1 MFREMR
7 RNKQQLEFETC
18 QSILVQGKRAVLS
31 LLGDEGYPYGVP
43 VNYVYDPVTK
53 TAYIH
58 GAKAG
63 HKIDA
68 IRNHSKVCFTVWQEA
83 FQKEGDWSW
92 YIDSVIAFGQAELVQ
107 DSIVTERE
115 VRKMAMKY
123 YPTMQEVEEGMTSLP
138 NVQLIAVH
146 FEHITG
152 KQIHEK

>member
-7 RNKQQLEFETC
+7 RIQQQLGESIC
-18 QSILVQGKRAVLS
+18 QDILVQEKRAVLS
-31 LLGDEGYPYGVP
+31 LVGDDGYPYGVP
-43 VNYVYDPVTK
+43 VNYVYDPTNQ

-58 GAKAG
+58 GAKVG

-68 IRNHSKVCFTVWQEA
+68 ITQCDKVCFTVWKDA

-92 YIDSVIAFGQAELVQ
+92 YVNSVIAFGRAELVQ
-107 DSIVTERE
+107 DAKVTENRVRE
-115 VRKMAMKY
+115 MAMKY
-123 YPTMQEVEEGMTSLP
+123 YPTMEEVEEGMKSLP
-138 NVQLIAVH
+138 HVQLIAVH